1 MNKEQRL
8 NILFTGIRWIIEL
21 CFEILCFNLM
31 MRKKTLWKLFSL
43 QSRIHLWDC
52 SISNGTSTKQRL
64 TTSTYCSTIIR
75 KVLLWHNS
83 FNALECKLILWK
95 CCFTAKIVVVVFF
108 SFCCEKKNTF
118 KWSKQ
123 NFFSVEITYFPNI
136 SAIAVDEDT
145 NYQFYLR

>member
-108 SFCCEKKNTF
+108 SFCCEKKILSSDRNKTF
-118 KWSKQ
+118 SRLKSHISQTFLLSLLMKIL
-123 NFFSVEITYFPNI
+123 ITSFI
-136 SAIAVDEDT
+136 
-145 NYQFYLR
+145 